1 MNSKRKV
8 ILNFAT
14 STIATLLTMAL
25 GFVLPRIIMTRWGSE
40 YNGLIN
46 SVKTIMNYLLLL
58 EAGINTSSLQA
69 LYKSIGENDEHQTSV
84 VVRSSEIYYRRVS
97 IVYFLCVVAAS
108 FIYPL
113 IVKSTISYWEIF
125 FVIFLQGCSGVINFA
140 FRAAYQQLL
149 NAEGKYYV
157 ICLITSL
164 TQILTFAGKV
174 IAILLFND
182 IIVMQLVGVIVMA
195 VQILIYAIYFHKKYR
210 WINHKVQ
217 ANMALLQNRKY
228 YMVQQIG
235 GLVFNSTD
243 TFVLSIFCGLKVAS
257 VYTVYSTVY
266 SALSSVISILR
277 SSTGFVLGQ
286 SYYQGEESFK
296 KTYRAYTSA
305 QVMVGSILA
314 SVSMLL
320 ITSFV
325 SMYTS
330 GVTDIDYQNYLAAIL
345 FAFNIILDCSRG
357 ASLSAANVAG
367 QAPKT
372 TWRYLVEAGINL
384 AVSLVLVQFW
394 GIVGVLVGTIAA
406 GLWRS
411 LDSILFFSKHVLHEK
426 PHKELLFIFLNIVIF
441 GGFVLVGKMN
451 WLPIENYLQF
461 ILWGI
466 ICVIG
471 AAIIYGCLFLLMNR
485 KNAKTLYENLRHKK
499 KIAKKEDSPITS
511 PESSKVPPRESES
524 LSNCNFA
531 KMVLMIS
538 IVLAHST
545 LFWGGDWFTALPCA
559 ETLSVLPQIGK
570 WLFSFN
576 IYCFALISGYIFYYL
591 RQERNAYQNYGSF
604 LWKKAKR
611 LLIPYF
617 FVTIVWIIP
626 IAIFFRDYGIKEIF
640 NYYLLGTSGEQLWFL
655 LMLFWVFAFF
665 YPLSRFIDKHPFLG
679 LFISLA
685 FYGVGLIGGHFL
697 PNYYQFFTGCDY
709 VIFFYIGFVIRKY
722 GLAKLKK
729 VPALVYI
736 AVQIAFFV
744 GFYFYNQAGLKGYIF
759 KGIGIAVEFLLHSFG
774 AVAAFVVLEKLAN
787 RVKWKNDV
795 TQFIADRSMTVY
807 LFHQQIIFFMLYK
820 LNGLASPYV
829 IALLSFGAS
838 FGLSLVI
845 STALLKW
852 NPTRFLVGEKM
863 LKSGNDT
870 ALPVNKPA
878 GQ

>member
-1 MNSKRKV
+1 
-8 ILNFAT
+8 
-14 STIATLLTMAL
+14 MAL

-69 LYKSIGENDEHQTSV
+69 LYKSIGEQDEHQTSV

-164 TQILTFAGKV
+164 TQILTFVGKV
-174 IAILLFND
+174 VAILLLNN
-182 IIVMQLVGVIVMA
+182 IIIMQLVGVIVMA
-195 VQILIYAIYFHKKYR
+195 VQILIYAFYFHKKYS

-243 TFVLSIFCGLKVAS
+243 TFVLSVFCGLKVAS

-286 SYYQGEESFK
+286 SYYQGGESFK

-330 GVTDIDYQNYLAAIL
+330 GVTDVDYQNYLVAVL

-357 ASLSAANVAG
+357 ASLAAANVAG
-367 QAPKT
+367 QAPET
-372 TWRYLVEAGINL
+372 TWRYLVEAGLNL
-384 AVSLVLVQFW
+384 VISLVLVQFL
-394 GIVGVLVGTIAA
+394 GIVGVLLGTIVA

-411 LDSILFFSKHVLHEK
+411 LDSILFFSKHILHEK
-426 PHKELLFIFLNIVIF
+426 PIKELLFAFLNIIIF
-441 GGFVLVGKMN
+441 GGFVVVGKMN
-451 WLPIENYLQF
+451 WLPIENYWQF
-461 ILWGI
+461 VLWGI
-466 ICVIG
+466 VCVIG
-471 AAIIYGCLFLLMNR
+471 AVLVYGCLFLLLNW
-485 KNAKTLYENLRHKK
+485 KNAKALYASLKSKKTSEKKTPKHDSVENGQILSRDNVTLQ
-499 KIAKKEDSPITS
+499 
-511 PESSKVPPRESES
+511 
-524 LSNCNFA
+524 NCNFI
-531 KMVLMIS
+531 KTILMIS

-559 ETLSVLPQIGK
+559 EILLILPQIGK
-570 WLFSFN
+570 WLCSFN
-576 IYCFALISGYIFYYL
+576 IFCFALISGYIFYYL
-591 RQERNAYQNYGSF
+591 RQERNAYRSYGSF
-604 LWKKAKR
+604 LWKKVKR
-611 LLIPYF
+611 LIVPYF
-617 FVTIVWIIP
+617 FVTIIWIVP
-626 IAIFFRDYGIKEIF
+626 IALFFRNYGVYELI

-665 YPLSRFIDKHPFLG
+665 YPVSRFADKHPFLG
-679 LFISLA
+679 LIIAFG
-685 FYGVGLIGGHFL
+685 FYGIGLVGNHFL
-697 PNYYQFFTGCDY
+697 PNYYQIFTGCSY
-709 VIFFYIGFVIRKY
+709 VLYFYLGFIIRKFGLSKLNKIPVPFYIVLQMALFVGSYFYSQTALNGRIFSGI
-722 GLAKLKK
+722 GLAIE
-729 VPALVYI
+729 LV
-736 AVQIAFFV
+736 
-744 GFYFYNQAGLKGYIF
+744 
-759 KGIGIAVEFLLHSFG
+759 LHVFG
-774 AVAAFVVLEKLAN
+774 AIAAFVVLQKLAN
-787 RVKWKNDV
+787 HVRWKNE
-795 TQFIADRSMTVY
+795 TMQFIGDKSMTIY
-807 LFHQQIIFFMLYK
+807 LFHQQIIFFVIYR
-820 LNGLASPYV
+820 LNGVASPYLV
-829 IALLSFGAS
+829 AFLSFAIS
-838 FGLSLVI
+838 FGLSLSI
-845 STALLKW
+845 SALLLRW
-852 NPTRFLVGEKM
+852 NPTRFLVGEKPF
-863 LKSGNDT
+863 KHKNPS
-870 ALPVNKPA
+870 
-878 GQ
+878 